1 MEFGFLTGDNGFYS
15 YFAEKDMADVKAS
28 DTVVLSLQVKAVRQ
42 CTRAD
47 ITVNGADGKDISMT
61 YYVPV
66 QWTRINMPVI
76 GAVASVRV
84 DAAKNA
90 ILIGSG
96 TVTNHKN
103 TKLSDPALRGGMWM
117 VDRFDT
123 FVLDETEA
131 VGTGS
136 IDIVKNGNYTYT
148 IGSNGVLTITDV
160 THRN

>member
-66 QWTRINMPVI
+66 QWTRINMPV
-76 GAVASVRV
+76 
-84 DAAKNA
+84 
-90 ILIGSG
+90 
-96 TVTNHKN
+96 
-103 TKLSDPALRGGMWM
+103 
-117 VDRFDT
+117 
-123 FVLDETEA
+123 
-131 VGTGS
+131 
-136 IDIVKNGNYTYT
+136 
-148 IGSNGVLTITDV
+148 
-160 THRN
+160 